1 MSIDE
6 MKYSITFL
14 PNDIKVMVPEGMS
27 LLEASGKAGI
37 NLNNECGGTG
47 ICGKCRVRLLSG
59 KITSNETF
67 ILSEN
72 ERRAGYILACTS
84 FPAGDL
90 TVETPPSAMETGMGI
105 QEKFYD
111 VFNKIEIPFKYDP
124 LVQKIFI
131 ECPPPDSYDNRSD
144 LDRLYTS
151 LKQKTGI
158 TNFQISPVLLKKL
171 PDLLRNSS
179 WKVTVTFNSTSSPH
193 SILEIEEGDTSGFNY
208 GIVIDAGTTS
218 IEAVAVD
225 LGTGGILRFVS
236 VLNPQSKHGTNISD
250 RLNFAA
256 TGNGLLILN
265 DLIIDR
271 INEIISE
278 LIIESGVKEES
289 FKSIIISC
297 NTIMMH
303 FILCLNTDRI
313 LRSPNVPVTL
323 ELPVFAARD
332 INLSPGNAQVF
343 FAPCPGGFVGGD
355 VVSAIIS
362 TGLPEKDYLLAD
374 IGTNGEVAASI
385 DGAVIFAATSAGP
398 AFEGG
403 GIKWGKRASDGAISR
418 FYFNRQM
425 KDFSLKTIGNKSPNG
440 ITGVGLIDFL
450 ATLFLS
456 GYVDK
461 KGKFK
466 HRQGTGRFKY
476 IDSEEHFII
485 HLSDKNEETITITEK
500 ELSYLIHTKGAL
512 YSGLEF
518 LANQFGK
525 SFDEMDNIYI
535 SGAMGGGIDVESG
548 ITIGLFPDIDRNKFV
563 FLGNGSLKGALYMLL
578 SREAWNAAMET
589 AQSGAYF
596 DLSMEPAYMNSFISS
611 LFLPHTDI
619 SRFPT
624 IIDKLPGN
632 HSEFPET

>member
-1 MSIDE
+1 

-14 PNDIKVMVPEGMS
+14 PNNTKVSVSEGTS
-27 LLEASGKAGI
+27 LLEAAGKAGI
-37 NLNNECGGTG
+37 TINSDCGGVG
-47 ICGKCRVRLLSG
+47 ICGKCRVKLLNG
-59 KITSNETF
+59 KITSHETF
-67 ILSEN
+67 ILSES

-90 TVETPPSAMETGMGI
+90 TVELPLSASPTETGI
-105 QEKFYD
+105 HEKF
-111 VFNKIEIPFKYDP
+111 FKAFHKIEIPYKYNP
-124 LVQKIFI
+124 LVKKVFI
-131 ECPPPDSYDNRSD
+131 ECPAPDSYDNRSD

-151 LKQKTGI
+151 LHQKTGA
-158 TNFQISPVLLKKL
+158 TDFQISPGLLRKL

-179 WKVTVTFNSTSSPH
+179 WNVTVTFNSNSSPH
-193 SILEIEEGDTSGFNY
+193 SILEIEEGDTSRHNY
-208 GIVIDAGTTS
+208 GIVIDAGTTT
-218 IEAVAVD
+218 IEAVAAD
-225 LGTGGILRFVS
+225 LETGNILHFVS
-236 VLNPQSKHGTNISD
+236 ALNPQVKHGSNISD

-265 DLIIDR
+265 DLITDR

-278 LIIESGVKEES
+278 LIFESGAKEEY

-297 NTIMMH
+297 NTVMMH

-323 ELPVFAARD
+323 EVPVFTAD
-332 INLSPGNAQVF
+332 EINLSPGNALVF
-343 FAPCPGGFVGGD
+343 FTPCPGSFVGGD

-362 TGLPEKDYLLAD
+362 TGLPKKDYLLAD

-403 GIKWGKRASDGAISR
+403 GIKWGKRASNGAINR
-418 FYFNRQM
+418 FYFNKQM
-425 KDFSLKTIGNKSPNG
+425 EDFSLKTMGNKTPNG

-450 ATLFLS
+450 ATVFLA

-466 HRQGTGRFKY
+466 HRAGTKRFTY
-476 IDSEEHFII
+476 MDGEEHFII
-485 HLSDKNEETITITEK
+485 HFSDKKDETITITEK
-500 ELSYLIHTKGAL
+500 ELSYLIHSKGAL

-518 LANQFGK
+518 LANQFEK
-525 SFDEMDNIYI
+525 SFNEMDNIYI

-548 ITIGLFPDIDRNKFV
+548 ITIGLFPDIDREKFI
-563 FLGNGSLKGALYMLL
+563 FLGNGSLRGAIYMLL
-578 SREAWNAAMET
+578 SQEAWDAGLET
-589 AQSGAYF
+589 ARSGAYF
-596 DLSMEPAYMNSFISS
+596 DLSTEPAYMNSFISS
-611 LFLPHTDI
+611 LFLPHTEI
-619 SRFPT
+619 SRFPN
-624 IIDKLPGN
+624 IIGKLPEKF
-632 HSEFPET
+632 SE